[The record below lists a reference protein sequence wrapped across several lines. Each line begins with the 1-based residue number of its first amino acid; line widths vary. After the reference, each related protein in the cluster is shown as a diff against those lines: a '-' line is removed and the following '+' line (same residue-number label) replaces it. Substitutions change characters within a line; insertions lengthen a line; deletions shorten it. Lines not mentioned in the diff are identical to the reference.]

1 MDFEKHYGEL
11 TSDIRINGL
20 IPDGNSMPINIIF
33 LAKKFKKMIKETD
46 YHIDSFMNACFE
58 KPQDLVKGEVYKWEL
73 LDGRGLQ
80 FDVYVIDAKK
90 LFVKGKHFWVYA
102 IGIIE

>member
-20 IPDGNSMPINIIF
+20 IPDGNSMPINLIF
-33 LAKKFKKMIKETD
+33 LAKKFKKTINQTD

-58 KPQDLVKGEVYKWEL
+58 KQQDLKVGEVYKWEL
-73 LDGRGLQ
+73 LDSSGLQ
-80 FDVYVIDAKK
+80 FDVYVIDTKK

>member
-20 IPDGNSMPINIIF
+20 IPDGNSMPLSIIF
-33 LAKKFKKMIKETD
+33 LAKKFNKLVKKSEHK
-46 YHIDSFMNACFE
+46 IDSFMNACFE
-58 KPQDLVKGEVYKWEL
+58 KSQDLKIGEVLKWEL
-73 LDGRGLQ
+73 LDSDLS
-80 FDVYVIDAKK
+80 FDVFVIDTKK
-90 LFVKGKHFWVYA
+90 LFVKGKYFWVYA

>member
-20 IPDGNSMPINIIF
+20 IPDGNSMPINVIF
-33 LAKKFKKMIKETD
+33 LAKKFKKIIKETD
-46 YHIDSFMNACFE
+46 YQIDSFMNVCFE
-58 KPQDLVKGEVYKWEL
+58 KSQDLKVGEVYKWEL
-73 LDGRGLQ
+73 LDSSGLQ
-80 FDVYVIDAKK
+80 FYVYLIEIKK
-90 LFVKGKHFWVYA
+90 LFVKGKYFWVYA